1 MQRADVGLKPTT
13 SPAVGDTGVGACE
26 RCGARGAQLRCGACR
41 GVAYCSR
48 ACQAAAWPA
57 HRAACQPAAATIRRA
72 RLARRAA
79 ARGATS
85 GTAPAPSTEETRATT
100 ATSAKAAAVA
110 SAREWARDRRAESTG
125 TARPVVEAKPRDG
138 MDERSQAAK
147 TELADDAAARREARK
162 NKKIDALAAA
172 AAAVDNAPRPAQ
184 PGAPARLRP
193 ARSLGHQYARWDALS
208 DSGSDNDDGGGAA
221 GAAALPLAD
230 RYGRWNGFDS
240 VDESDDAPDD
250 RDRRWCA
257 RHHRSHYGACP
268 QCVNPSRRPSQPTPA
283 PYVPRSPRLRDPDD
297 VDAAMDD
304 FEKKVGESKRAKD
317 VLRQLKA
324 TIDGVPDAE
333 VDVASCLSAIKTAA
347 AYSPPESSL
356 NELLGGTDPA
366 ESK

>member
-1 MQRADVGLKPTT
+1 
-13 SPAVGDTGVGACE
+13 
-26 RCGARGAQLRCGACR
+26 
-41 GVAYCSR
+41 
-48 ACQAAAWPA
+48 
-57 HRAACQPAAATIRRA
+57 
-72 RLARRAA
+72 
-79 ARGATS
+79 
-85 GTAPAPSTEETRATT
+85 
-100 ATSAKAAAVA
+100 
-110 SAREWARDRRAESTG
+110 
-125 TARPVVEAKPRDG
+125 

-184 PGAPARLRP
+184 PGAPARPRP
-193 ARSLGHQYARWDALS
+193 ARSLGHRYARWDALS

-304 FEKKVGESKRAKD
+304 FEKKVAESKRAKD

-356 NELLGGTDPA
+356 NELLRGTDPA

>member
-1 MQRADVGLKPTT
+1 M
-13 SPAVGDTGVGACE
+13 GDTGVGACE
-26 RCGARGAQLRCGACR
+26 RCGARGARLRCGACR

-85 GTAPAPSTEETRATT
+85 GTTPRPATEETRARPRLRRPKQLRWRRHESGRGT
-100 ATSAKAAAVA
+100 AGRS
-110 SAREWARDRRAESTG
+110 RPGRRDRPSRRRRETVWTSG
-125 TARPVVEAKPRDG
+125 RKRQR
-138 MDERSQAAK
+138 RSSR
-147 TELADDAAARREARK
+147 TTRAARREARK

-172 AAAVDNAPRPAQ
+172 AAAADNAPRPAQ
-184 PGAPARLRP
+184 LGAPARLRP

-208 DSGSDNDDGGGAA
+208 DSGSDDDGGGGAA

-240 VDESDDAPDD
+240 VDESEDAPDD

-304 FEKKVGESKRAKD
+304 FEKKIAESKRAKD

-356 NELLGGTDPA
+356 DTNFSAAPTPPRPSSDLPPGLIG
-366 ESK
+366 SK

>member
-1 MQRADVGLKPTT
+1 
-13 SPAVGDTGVGACE
+13 
-26 RCGARGAQLRCGACR
+26 
-41 GVAYCSR
+41 
-48 ACQAAAWPA
+48 
-57 HRAACQPAAATIRRA
+57 
-72 RLARRAA
+72 
-79 ARGATS
+79 
-85 GTAPAPSTEETRATT
+85 
-100 ATSAKAAAVA
+100 
-110 SAREWARDRRAESTG
+110 
-125 TARPVVEAKPRDG
+125 

-184 PGAPARLRP
+184 LGAPARLRP

-208 DSGSDNDDGGGAA
+208 DSGSDDDGGGGAA

-268 QCVNPSRRPSQPTPA
+268 QCVNPSRRPPQPAPA

-304 FEKKVGESKRAKD
+304 FEKKIAESKRAKD

-356 NELLGGTDPA
+356 NELLRGTDPA